1 MGGWKVII
9 VSALS
14 ERDSE
19 RELDNFNA
27 LIKSIP
33 IFPFQSLIYF
43 KKFMGQG
50 CLILRRNLDSSQTQ
64 STANRKN
71 TTFMPCH
78 GFVSIVN
85 FYDQENIVN

>member
-1 MGGWKVII
+1 MLKKFGKVII

-50 CLILRRNLDSSQTQ
+50 S
-64 STANRKN
+64 
-71 TTFMPCH
+71 
-78 GFVSIVN
+78 VV
-85 FYDQENIVN
+85 